1 MESALVITVVAICL
15 FLIGI
20 NSGEGGIKSWFETCM
35 MLGIISASGYLATY
49 QIFYIVLCL
58 FFGGISAGIFVAAS
72 PIYGSLKCN
81 PSELAIEAVTKSIVA
96 QSQDIES
103 LSGSSLQKKKHA
115 LRKIA
120 NAVGGKEVPGLAKLA
135 QEVKHQSEKVVNIE
149 LCERIDAENRRKE
162 SKEKRSEL
170 ERKRRDAGRKYGM
183 PPDTTVSPPRCPH
196 GHPVKVTS
204 KKKPDGYDGIIWL
217 PEDGVR
223 YEMLEN
229 FWCYRSE
236 DEALSEPKYKF
247 RRPKN

>member
-1 MESALVITVVAICL
+1 
-15 FLIGI
+15 
-20 NSGEGGIKSWFETCM
+20 
-35 MLGIISASGYLATY
+35 
-49 QIFYIVLCL
+49 L

-72 PIYGSLKCN
+72 PIYGSPKYN
-81 PSELAIEAVTKSIVA
+81 PSELAIEAVTQSIAA

-115 LRKIA
+115 LKKIA
-120 NAVGGKEVPGLAKLA
+120 NSVNGKEVPGLAKLT
-135 QEVKHQSEKVVNIE
+135 QEVKHQSERVVNAE
-149 LCERIDAENRRKE
+149 LCEKIDAENRRKE
-162 SKEKRSEL
+162 SERKRSEL

-183 PPDTTVSPPRCPH
+183 PPDTTVFPPRCPN

-204 KKKPDGYDGIIWL
+204 NKKPDGYDGIIWL

-223 YEMLEN
+223 YETLEN

-236 DEALSEPKYKF
+236 NEALSEPEYKF